1 MQLAKCFLNLNF
13 SLGQT
18 KSCPKENGPAH
29 SFPGEKT
36 DWGEIPAC
44 YTGKHCSFFF
54 NSKFKFSRKFLNKS
68 VAVRRF
74 PRCIVS
80 IWLILLY
87 KNFIKIKQESLNL
100 LSKYEVIYLP
110 IHNRGKT
117 LPINIQAWLLKLSQY
132 SNMFYTE
139 TNLLYIFILTK

>member
-1 MQLAKCFLNLNF
+1 MFISNFNILSVLSQL
-13 SLGQT
+13 SLQIT
-18 KSCPKENGPAH
+18 MPYRE
-29 SFPGEKT
+29 T
-36 DWGEIPAC
+36 L
-44 YTGKHCSFFF
+44 FFCILVIQSIF

-80 IWLILLY
+80 IWVILLY

-100 LSKYEVIYLP
+100 LSKYGVVYLP

-117 LPINIQAWLLKLSQY
+117 LPINILAWLLKLSQY

-139 TNLLYIFILTK
+139 TYLLYIFILTN

>member
-1 MQLAKCFLNLNF
+1 MFISNFNILSVLSQL
-13 SLGQT
+13 SLQIT
-18 KSCPKENGPAH
+18 MPYRETLFFCIPK
-29 SFPGEKT
+29 
-36 DWGEIPAC
+36 
-44 YTGKHCSFFF
+44 YF

-80 IWLILLY
+80 IWVILLY

-100 LSKYEVIYLP
+100 LSKYGVIYLP

-117 LPINIQAWLLKLSQY
+117 LPINILAWLLKLSQY

-139 TNLLYIFILTK
+139 TYLLYIFILTN